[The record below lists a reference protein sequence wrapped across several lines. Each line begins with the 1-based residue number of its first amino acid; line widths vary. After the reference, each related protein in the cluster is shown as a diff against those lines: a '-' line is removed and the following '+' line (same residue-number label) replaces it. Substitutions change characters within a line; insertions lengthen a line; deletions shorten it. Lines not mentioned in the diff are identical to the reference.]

1 MSPPRG
7 INPPAPFRAEYP
19 SNGALS
25 LALPPELVEVVA
37 ERAAEIVA
45 EIVAERLAPLTEPW
59 VGVDQAA
66 EHLAC
71 PKSRIYA
78 LVSAGR
84 IPHEKDGSRLLFR
97 RSGLDEWLEQGG
109 GTRP

>member
-7 INPPAPFRAEYP
+7 LDPPAPTRAGGP

-37 ERAAEIVA
+37 ERAA

-78 LVSAGR
+78 LVSAQR

-97 RSGLDEWLEQGG
+97 RSDLDEWLEQGG

>member
-7 INPPAPFRAEYP
+7 LDPPAPTQAGSQ

-37 ERAAEIVA
+37 ERAA

-78 LVSAGR
+78 LVSARR

-97 RSGLDEWLEQGG
+97 RSDLDAWLEQGG
-109 GTRP
+109 ATRP

>member
-1 MSPPRG
+1 MRPPRG
-7 INPPAPFRAEYP
+7 LDPPAATRAGSP

-25 LALPPELVEVVA
+25 LALPPELVELVA
-37 ERAAEIVA
+37 ERAA

-78 LVSAGR
+78 LVSAQR

-97 RSGLDEWLEQGG
+97 RSDLDEWLEQGG

>member
-7 INPPAPFRAEYP
+7 INPPAPFRAEYQ

-37 ERAAEIVA
+37 QRTA
-45 EIVAERLAPLTEPW
+45 EIVAERLGQQPEPW
-59 VGVDQAA
+59 IGVDQAA

-97 RSGLDEWLEQGG
+97 RSDLDAWLEQGG
-109 GTRP
+109 ATRP

>member
-7 INPPAPFRAEYP
+7 INPPAPFRAGYP

-37 ERAAEIVA
+37 ERVA
-45 EIVAERLAPLTEPW
+45 ELLAERHAPEPEPW
-59 VGVDQAA
+59 IGVALAA

-78 LVSAGR
+78 LVSAQR

-97 RSGLDEWLEQGG
+97 RSDLDEWLEQGG